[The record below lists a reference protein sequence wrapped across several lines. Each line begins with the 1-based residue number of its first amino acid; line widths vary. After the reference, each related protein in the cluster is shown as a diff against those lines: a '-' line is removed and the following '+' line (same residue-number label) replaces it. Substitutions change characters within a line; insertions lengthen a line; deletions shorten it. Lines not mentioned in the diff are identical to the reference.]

1 MYSRSEHVV
10 QIAGFL
16 DAVSTERGQ
25 ACRYGDAMRWDRLF
39 GDLEAQMEAGDRAAF
54 EAELS
59 DLVRAERAAV
69 RLVDR
74 LRAHVGCDVVL
85 HLVAGDPARGALLEV
100 GADWVLLRS
109 SVNDVLV
116 PSAAVAGVSGLSRSA
131 VNDDARAGRL
141 LRLTTV
147 LRGLAGDR
155 SRLAVELAGGVTLHG
170 TIDRVGADHVDLA
183 VHALDEP
190 RRQASVAGARTLVT
204 AAILRITVA

>member
-1 MYSRSEHVV
+1 MSIDGHRCTAVVVVLSRSPH
-10 QIAGFL
+10 
-16 DAVSTERGQ
+16 SRER
-25 ACRYGDAMRWDRLF
+25 RYGDGVRWDRLF
-39 GDLEAQMEAGDRAAF
+39 GDLEAQMDADDRASF
-54 EAELS
+54 EAEVG
-59 DLVRAERAAV
+59 DLVRAERAVV

-85 HLVAGDPARGALLEV
+85 HLVAGEPARGELLEV
-100 GADWVLLRS
+100 GSDWVLLRS
-109 SVNDVLV
+109 GAKDVLV
-116 PSAAVAGVSGLSRSA
+116 PGVAVASVSGLSRSA
-131 VNDDARAGRL
+131 VTDDAKPGRS

-155 SRLAVELAGGVTLHG
+155 SPVAVELAGGSTLHG

-204 AAILRITVA
+204 AAIVRITVA

>member
-1 MYSRSEHVV
+1 MYSNDAGLSRSPDSRV
-10 QIAGFL
+10 GRYR
-16 DAVSTERGQ
+16 DAV
-25 ACRYGDAMRWDRLF
+25 RWDRLF
-39 GDLEAQMEAGDRAAF
+39 GDLEAQMDADDRAAF
-54 EAELS
+54 EAEVG

-85 HLVAGDPARGALLEV
+85 HLVAGEPARGAVLEV

-109 SVNDVLV
+109 AATDVLV
-116 PSAAVAGVSGLSRSA
+116 PSVAVTSVSGLSRSA
-131 VNDDARAGRL
+131 VNDDAKPGRS
-141 LRLTTV
+141 LRLTTI

-155 SRLAVELAGGVTLHG
+155 SPLAVELAGGSTLHG

-190 RRQASVAGARTLVT
+190 RRQTSVAGARTLLT

>member
-1 MYSRSEHVV
+1 MSIDGKGV
-10 QIAGFL
+10 QQRRESCPDRPIHA
-16 DAVSTERGQ
+16 E
-25 ACRYGDAMRWDRLF
+25 CRYGDGVRWDRLF
-39 GDLEAQMEAGDRAAF
+39 GDLEAQIDADDRAVF
-54 EAELS
+54 EAELG

-85 HLVAGDPARGALLEV
+85 HLVAGEPARGALLEV

-109 SVNDVLV
+109 GVHDVLV
-116 PSAAVAGVSGLSRSA
+116 PGVAVASVSGLSRSA
-131 VNDDARAGRL
+131 VNDEAKPGL
-141 LRLTTV
+141 SLRLTTV

-155 SRLAVELAGGVTLHG
+155 STVAVELAGGSTLHG

-190 RRQASVAGARTLVT
+190 RRQTSVAGARTLVT
-204 AAILRITVA
+204 AAILRITVV

>member
-1 MYSRSEHVV
+1 V
-10 QIAGFL
+10 
-16 DAVSTERGQ
+16 
-25 ACRYGDAMRWDRLF
+25 RWDRLF
-39 GDLEAQMEAGDRAAF
+39 GDLEAQIDADDRAVF
-54 EAELS
+54 EAELG

-85 HLVAGDPARGALLEV
+85 HLVAGEPARGALLEV

-109 SVNDVLV
+109 GVHDVLV
-116 PSAAVAGVSGLSRSA
+116 PGVAVASVSGLSRSA
-131 VNDDARAGRL
+131 VNDEAKPGL
-141 LRLTTV
+141 SLRLTTV

-155 SRLAVELAGGVTLHG
+155 STVAVELAGGSTLHG

-190 RRQASVAGARTLVT
+190 RRQTSVAGARTLVT
-204 AAILRITVA
+204 AAILRITVV